1 MPPAAPDFW
10 FLEADFEAAMDEAQH
25 PPRSEREADPNGAEA
40 RRVAGVA
47 RVIERARAA
56 LREAGDPNR
65 LGAIPLEARELLML
79 AGLRILIADDQEAAV
94 RRFLGKR
101 EPQSGKGKTG
111 RPPEDNTDRDIRIA
125 AYVAE
130 LRASGMSRHK
140 ACEQVGKR
148 LGIPVGFKSIEAAYD
163 KYRDSRAVRATLGFR
178 RAMLEENPDDPPPK
192 IEQQITPR
200 QQDEYLTLAAALC
213 PNGMT
218 AADNLELWSFVR
230 RASFP

>member
-1 MPPAAPDFW
+1 MPPVAPHIR
-10 FLEADFEAAMDEAQH
+10 FLEADFEADLREAA
-25 PPRSEREADPNGAEA
+25 PTRREREADPNGTEA
-40 RRVAGVA
+40 RRVAGVV
-47 RVIERARAA
+47 RVIEGARAA

-65 LGAIPLEARELLML
+65 LGAIPLETREFLML
-79 AGLRILIADDQEAAV
+79 EGLRILIADDQEV
-94 RRFLGKR
+94 VLRRFLGKR
-101 EPQSGKGKTG
+101 EPQSGRGKTG

-130 LRASGMSRHK
+130 LCASGMIRHK
-140 ACEQVGKR
+140 ACEQVGNR
-148 LGIPVGFKSIEAAYD
+148 LGIPVGFKSIEAAYY

-200 QQDEYLTLAAALC
+200 QQDEYLELAVALC

-218 AADNLELWSFVR
+218 AEDNLELWSFVR